1 MNSRKGNSLTL
12 RCSVFYLTR
21 HVCKRSR
28 AYPHGNP
35 SFARLWFCFCI
46 FHVIIQQCN
55 IFWIVL
61 WFVVVVVHF
70 LPLFIW
76 DFSLRGGFTLYHP
89 PSRFLLLLF
98 YFSFDCIITYTYM
111 HTIAISCTHIFIYF
125 WTEISDCMAMEKVM
139 KNRKPHRVF
148 FFSLSRLLLFLIN
161 ATNLLLCNTNV
172 VVFVV

>member
-89 PSRFLLLLF
+89 PSSFLLLLF
-98 YFSFDCIITYTYM
+98 YFSSDCIITYTYM
-111 HTIAISCTHIFIYF
+111 HTIAISCTHIFMCTYFF
-125 WTEISDCMAMEKVM
+125 WTEISDWLWKKSWKIESPSAS
-139 KNRKPHRVF
+139 F
-148 FFSLSRLLLFLIN
+148 FFLSLSS
-161 ATNLLLCNTNV
+161 
-172 VVFVV
+172 FVVLNKRHQFVIM

>member
-61 WFVVVVVHF
+61 WFVVVVHF

-76 DFSLRGGFTLYHP
+76 DFSRRGGFTLYHP
-89 PSRFLLLLF
+89 PSRFLLLLLLLFLFWLYYNVHIHAHDRYFVHAHF
-98 YFSFDCIITYTYM
+98 Y
-111 HTIAISCTHIFIYF
+111 IFLDENF
-125 WTEISDCMAMEKVM
+125 RLAMEKVM
-139 KNRKPHRVF
+139 KNRKPQSRL
-148 FFSLSRLLLFLIN
+148 FFSLSF
-161 ATNLLLCNTNV
+161 
-172 VVFVV
+172 VFCCS

>member
-1 MNSRKGNSLTL
+1 MNSRKDNSLTL

-35 SFARLWFCFCI
+35 SFAHLWFCFCI

-61 WFVVVVVHF
+61 WFVVVVHF
-70 LPLFIW
+70 LPFFIW

-89 PSRFLLLLF
+89 PSCFLLLLF

-125 WTEISDCMAMEKVM
+125 WTKISDWLWKKSWKIES
-139 KNRKPHRVF
+139 PSRVF
-148 FFSLSRLLLFLIN
+148 FFSLFRLLLFLIN